1 MAHYDDVIFPIDLKI
16 GSQTSP
22 KAGVDVVYFDSGFRA
37 VNRRW
42 SQFLRTF
49 TAELANE
56 TEDFYTFT
64 RLFMALGGNQH
75 SGLLRDWSDWNSS
88 EGFMDRDAFELGMV
102 TPNDQPLLNS
112 TTDQPGGDG
121 STVLFQLVKQYEIAS
136 AVHYDTIE
144 KPDYNSIQV
153 AVDGIVQTLGANY
166 TLNAATGEVT
176 FSVAPGSSQNPTWG
190 GAFYRPA
197 HFMDDEFPISLE
209 AYHRQA
215 RGILLRQQRI
225 STTLISV

>member
-1 MAHYDDVIFPIDLKI
+1 MAHYDDVIASIDLKI
-16 GSQTSP
+16 GSQTAP

-56 TEDFYTFT
+56 TRDFYEFK
-64 RLFMALGGNQH
+64 RLFMAMGGNQH
-75 SGLLRDWSDWNSS
+75 SFLIRDWSDWNSS
-88 EGFMDRDAFELGMV
+88 EGEMDHDAFARGAV
-102 TPNDQPLLNS
+102 TPNDQPLLN
-112 TTDQPGGDG
+112 TATDQPGGDG
-121 STVLFQLVKQYEIAS
+121 STLLFQLVKQYEIAS

-153 AVDGIVQTLGANY
+153 AVDGVVQTLGVNY
-166 TLNAATGEVT
+166 TLNASTGEVT
-176 FSVAPGSSQNPTWG
+176 FAVAPGTSQNPTWG

-197 HFMDDEFPISLE
+197 HFVDDEFPISLE
-209 AYHRQA
+209 AFHRQA
-215 RGILLRQQRI
+215 RGILLRQARL
-225 STTLISV
+225 SSTLISV